1 MNDIGKAFFQ
11 AISIIGSGDRE
22 TFAIIFLSLKV
33 SLSALLLGALIAIP
47 FGTILGLKKFPG
59 KRLLVNIT
67 YTLIGL
73 PPVLAGLL
81 LYLLLSNSG
90 PMGKLNWLF
99 TPQAMVIVQT
109 ILVMPIITGLTM
121 VGVMSKRGELSDV
134 TTTLGANPRQ
144 VAFKILVESRRS
156 ILAALITGF
165 GRIVG
170 EVGAVTLVGGDIEG
184 STRVMTT
191 SIVLETR
198 KGNFDRA
205 LALGMIL
212 LLISFVINMVL
223 HTFQEVGNNERT
235 SF

>member
-1 MNDIGKAFFQ
+1 MNDIGKAFSQ
-11 AISIIGSGDRE
+11 AISIIGAGDKE
-22 TFAIIFLSLKV
+22 TFAIIALSLKV

-47 FGTILGLKKFPG
+47 FGTVLGLKNFPG

-73 PPVLAGLL
+73 PPVLAGLF

-90 PMGKLNWLF
+90 PLGILNWLF

-134 TTTLGANPRQ
+134 TMTLGASSRQ
-144 VAFKILVESRRS
+144 AAFKILLESRRP
-156 ILAALITGF
+156 IIAALITGF

-170 EVGAVTLVGGDIEG
+170 EVGAVMLVGGDIEG

-205 LALGMIL
+205 LALGLIL
-212 LLISFVINMVL
+212 LLLSFIINMVL
-223 HTFQEVGNNERT
+223 HTFQEVGNYERT
-235 SF
+235 GF

>member
-1 MNDIGKAFFQ
+1 MNEIGKVFSQ
-11 AISIIGSGDRE
+11 AISLIGSGDRE
-22 TFAIIFLSLKV
+22 TFAIILLSLKV
-33 SLSALLLGALIAIP
+33 SLSALLFGALLAVP
-47 FGTILGLKKFPG
+47 FGTILGLKNFPG
-59 KRLLVNIT
+59 KKLIVNIT

-90 PMGKLNWLF
+90 PLGLLNWLF

-134 TTTLGANPRQ
+134 TRTLGANPRQ
-144 VAFKILVESRRS
+144 TAIKILLESRRS
-156 ILAALITGF
+156 IIAALITGF

-205 LALGMIL
+205 LALGIIL
-212 LLISFVINMVL
+212 LLISFIINMVL
-223 HTFQEVGNNERT
+223 HTFQEVGNNERA